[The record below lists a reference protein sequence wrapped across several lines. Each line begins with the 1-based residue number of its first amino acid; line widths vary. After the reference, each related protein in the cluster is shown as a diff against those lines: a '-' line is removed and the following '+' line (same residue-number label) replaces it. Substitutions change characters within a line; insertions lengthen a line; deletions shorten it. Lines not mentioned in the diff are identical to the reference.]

1 MDCAKLEPLTF
12 SIGDT
17 LRFDRY
23 FPQYLPSAGWQLQ
36 YQIRGQAG
44 KQAGLQKVEFD
55 SAPDATNTVHEI
67 TVAASVTALWAAGE
81 YLLAGYAVNAT
92 NVPPLRNEIYEGT
105 LILTPNFDSP
115 QDNVDVRTHAQKM
128 ICSLEAMALV
138 LANQTIQAT
147 TVQQT
152 EIIRVKA
159 EALDKRLAF
168 YREKRA
174 NEVGQ
179 ENVRNGR
186 PSGNNIVPQMNVVS
200 SGCGRGVFG
209 TWPFPQ

>member
-17 LRFDRY
+17 LRFNRY
-23 FPQYLPSAGWQLQ
+23 FPQYLPSNGWQLQ

-55 SAPDATNTVHEI
+55 STPDATNMIHEI
-67 TVAASVTALWAAGE
+67 TVAAATTAVWAAGE
-81 YLLAGYAVNAT
+81 YLLAGYAVNAGLAT
-92 NVPPLRNEIYEGT
+92 RHEIYENA

-128 ICSLEAMALV
+128 ICSLEEMALV
-138 LANQTIQAT
+138 LAAQTIQAT

-152 EIIRVKA
+152 EIVRIKRA
-159 EALDKRLAF
+159 ELDRQLAF
-168 YREKRA
+168 YREYRR
-174 NEVGQ
+174 NEVAL

-186 PSGNNIVPQMNVVS
+186 PSGNNIVPQMNVVNT
-200 SGCGRGVFG
+200 GCSRGVFG